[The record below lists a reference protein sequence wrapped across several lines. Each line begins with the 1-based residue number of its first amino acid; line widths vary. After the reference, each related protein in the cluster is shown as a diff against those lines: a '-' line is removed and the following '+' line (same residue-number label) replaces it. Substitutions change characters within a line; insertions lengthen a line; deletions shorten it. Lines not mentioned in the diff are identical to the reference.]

1 MGDGLLGFSVGQSWK
16 TSLRRPSFSEADVEG
31 LLGKPGKRA
40 LQVEG
45 TADANTQRLNS
56 RKMLGMLSEGE
67 KCGRFRSV
75 DIAGVW

>member
-56 RKMLGMLSEGE
+56 RKLLGMLSEGE